1 MILEASSHGLKQN
14 RLDGLKFNIGI
25 FTNLSRDH
33 LDYHKSFNDYLKS
46 KMILFNRLLKKNSK
60 IIYDNSILESKL
72 LKNISIKRKLNP
84 ITIGEKDSN
93 LKIIKHKFIENKQ
106 EVKFIFKN
114 NKRIKY
120 NF

>member
-1 MILEASSHGLKQN
+1 MEASSHGLKQH

-33 LDYHKSFNDYLKS
+33 LDYHKSFKDYLRS

-84 ITIGEKDSN
+84 ITIGEK
-93 LKIIKHKFIENKQ
+93 F
-106 EVKFIFKN
+106 
-114 NKRIKY
+114 
-120 NF
+120 